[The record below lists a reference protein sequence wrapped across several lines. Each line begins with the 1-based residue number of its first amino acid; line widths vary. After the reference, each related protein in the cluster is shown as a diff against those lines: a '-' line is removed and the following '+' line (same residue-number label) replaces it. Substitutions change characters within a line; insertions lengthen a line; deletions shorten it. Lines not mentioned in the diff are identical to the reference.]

1 LRGLYLEQITTA
13 KKTEYLVK
21 RKGSP
26 RSAEIFQ
33 EEKLVSTLEEAE
45 DHVSVLSTLGGTKYS
60 FDPRVD
66 GRMHPF
72 SMTIINGSNATILK
86 IVEHL
91 FSFRNQIYIIGGIPE
106 GKSPKDIA
114 RTKYICR
121 LVNFPFEDVDR
132 IDVHV
137 REKLR
142 RHRGMAVGEI
152 SGLGLLGH
160 KVVVDEELKEIALPL
175 SVASYLLY
183 STG

>member
-1 LRGLYLEQITTA
+1 LRGFYLAQITTA
-13 KKTEYLVK
+13 KKTEYLVR
-21 RKGSP
+21 RKDSP

-33 EEKLVSTLEEAE
+33 AEKLVATLEEVE
-45 DHVSVLSTLGGTKYS
+45 DHVSALSSLDGTKYS

-66 GRMHPF
+66 GRMRPF
-72 SMTIINGSNATILK
+72 SMTVNNGSNETILK
-86 IVEHL
+86 IIEHL
-91 FSFRNQIYIIGGIPE
+91 FSYRNQIYIIGGIPE
-106 GKSPKDIA
+106 GKSPKDIV

-121 LVNFPFEDVDR
+121 LVNFPFEDVDH
-132 IDVHV
+132 IDVHI

-175 SVASYLLY
+175 SVTSYLLY